1 MALTNSMDWD
11 KLRIFH
17 AVAQAGSFTHAAN
30 SLNLSQSAISRQVS
44 SLEHDLGV
52 PLFHRHAR
60 GLVMTEQGETLFQT
74 AHDVLLKLD
83 AVKAQLTDSTERPE
97 GKLRVTTTVGL
108 GTGWLTSRV
117 HEFLELYPDV
127 QLELILE
134 NEELD
139 LATRQADC
147 AIRFRQPH
155 QSDLIQRRLFTVH
168 FHIYASPTYVEQ
180 HGQPA
185 SIDDLDRHRI
195 LTFGENLPPYL
206 AEMNWLESA
215 GRPPGQPRVPVF
227 SVNNLIALRKV
238 CESGAGIAVLPDY
251 IVEERH
257 QLVQLIQDAEVPTF
271 DTYFCY
277 PEAMRASARL
287 KAFRDFLISKAR
299 LWQY

>member
-17 AVAQAGSFTHAAN
+17 AVAEAGSFTHAAN
-30 SLNLSQSAISRQVS
+30 TLNLSQSAISRQVS
-44 SLEHDLGV
+44 SLEQDLGV

-60 GLVMTEQGETLFQT
+60 GLVMTEQGETLYQT

-108 GTGWLTSRV
+108 GTSWLTSRV

-147 AIRFRQPH
+147 AIRFRQPQ

-168 FHIYASPTYVEQ
+168 FHIYASPAYVEQ

-185 SIDDLDRHRI
+185 SIEDLDRHRI

-206 AEMNWLESA
+206 ADMNWLERA

-227 SVNNLIALRKV
+227 SVNNLMALRKV
-238 CESGAGIAVLPDY
+238 TESGAGIAVLPDY

-257 QLVQLIQDAEVPTF
+257 QLVQLDPARRSAVLRHVFLLSRGDAGLG
-271 DTYFCY
+271 
-277 PEAMRASARL
+277 ALAR
-287 KAFRDFLISKAR
+287 IP
-299 LWQY
+299 

>member
-1 MALTNSMDWD
+1 MDWD

-17 AVAQAGSFTHAAN
+17 AVAEAGSFTHAAN

-44 SLEHDLGV
+44 ALEQDLGV

-60 GLVMTEQGETLFQT
+60 GLVMTEQGETLYNT

-108 GTGWLTSRV
+108 GTAWLTPRI
-117 HEFLELYPDV
+117 HEFIELYPDV

-147 AIRFRQPH
+147 AVRFRQPQ

-168 FHIYASPTYVEQ
+168 FHIYASPAYVEQ

-185 SIDDLDRHRI
+185 GIEDLDRHRI
-195 LTFGENLPPYL
+195 LTFGENLPAYL
-206 AEMNWLESA
+206 TDMNWLERS
-215 GRPPGQPRVPVF
+215 GRPAGQPRVPVF
-227 SVNNLIALRKV
+227 SVNNLMALRKV
-238 CESGAGIAVLPDY
+238 VESGAGIAVLPDY
-251 IVEERH
+251 IVEDTRG
-257 QLVQLIQDAEVPTF
+257 LVQLIQHAEVPSF

-287 KAFRDFLISKAR
+287 RVFRDFLMSKAR